1 MQQKKTATNG
11 SHRHSMYVMVTL
23 QNRVGSITYVFNCTG
38 ALQWIDTRLMILF
51 ERAGDPPRST
61 GMARHTW
68 RRIVKRPLHH
78 FAAIGLAVSMTGAI
92 VSAHAQTAA
101 ESWPSRPVRL
111 VVPYPVGGSTDALTR
126 RVAQKLS
133 LNLGQQF
140 VVENLSGASGMVG
153 TEHVSRAAP
162 DGYTLVLGNNATHGL
177 NQLLSKHKM
186 VDPTAFTPLTMA
198 AEMPLA
204 LAVHVSVPANNAAE
218 LIAWAK
224 ANPGKGAYGTAGL
237 GSPHHIAG
245 EMLNQF
251 AGNVL
256 VHVPYKGSG
265 QSLIDLVGGQ
275 LPIVFAALASLQPH
289 AQAGRIRI
297 LGVAENQRQKSSPS
311 IPTIGESVPGYSMP
325 RTWLGYFGPANMP
338 PALAD
343 RINAEFVKALDDPEV
358 TAAINKSG
366 LEVLTSSREE
376 FAKAIRDDMAR
387 LSELVKTMSISMD

>member
-1 MQQKKTATNG
+1 M
-11 SHRHSMYVMVTL
+11 
-23 QNRVGSITYVFNCTG
+23 
-38 ALQWIDTRLMILF
+38 
-51 ERAGDPPRST
+51 
-61 GMARHTW
+61 
-68 RRIVKRPLHH
+68 KRPLHH
-78 FAAIGLAVSMTGAI
+78 FAAMGLAIAMAGA
-92 VSAHAQTAA
+92 VVAAHGQTPA
-101 ESWPSRPVRL
+101 EGWPSKPVRL

-126 RVAQKLS
+126 RLAQKLS
-133 LNLGQQF
+133 VNLRQQF
-140 VVENLSGASGMVG
+140 VVENLSGASGMLG

-162 DGYTLVLGNNATHGL
+162 DGYTLVLGNNATQGL
-177 NQLLSKHKM
+177 NQLLSKRKM
-186 VDPTAFTPLTMA
+186 VDPTAFTPLAIA

-224 ANPGKGAYGTAGL
+224 ANPGRGVYGTAGL

-275 LPIVFAALASLQPH
+275 LPIAFAALSSLQSH
-289 AQAGRIRI
+289 VQTGKIKI
-297 LGVAENQRQKSSPS
+297 LGLTESQRQKSSPS
-311 IPTIGESVPGYSMP
+311 IPTVGESVPGYSMP

-343 RINAEFVKALDDPEV
+343 RINAEFVKALNDPEV
-358 TAAINKSG
+358 AAAINNSG
-366 LEVLTSSREE
+366 LEVLIMSRQE
-376 FAKAIRDDMAR
+376 FAKAIRDDMVR
-387 LSELVKTMSISMD
+387 VRELVKTMSISMD

>member
-1 MQQKKTATNG
+1 M
-11 SHRHSMYVMVTL
+11 HY
-23 QNRVGSITYVFNCTG
+23 
-38 ALQWIDTRLMILF
+38 
-51 ERAGDPPRST
+51 
-61 GMARHTW
+61 
-68 RRIVKRPLHH
+68 
-78 FAAIGLAVSMTGAI
+78 FAAIGLVTAI
-92 VSAHAQTAA
+92 ASAALTAYAQSPA
-101 ESWPSRPVRL
+101 ESWPSKPVRI

-126 RVAQKLS
+126 RLAQKLS
-133 LNLGQQF
+133 VNLGQQF
-140 VVENLSGASGMVG
+140 IVENLSGASGMVG
-153 TEHVSRAAP
+153 TEHVSRAVA

-177 NQLLSKHKM
+177 NQLLSKRKM
-186 VDPTAFTPLTMA
+186 VDPSAFTPLTLA

-245 EMLNQF
+245 EMLSQF
-251 AGNVL
+251 AGNTL

-275 LPIVFAALASLQPH
+275 VPIVFAALASLQPH
-289 AQAGRIRI
+289 AQAGKIKI
-297 LGVAENQRQKSSPS
+297 LGLAENQRQKSAPS
-311 IPTIGESVPGYSMP
+311 IPAIGESVPGYAMP

-343 RINAEFVKALDDPEV
+343 RINAEFVKALKDPEV
-358 TAAINKSG
+358 TAAINNSG

-376 FAKAIRDDMAR
+376 FARTIRDDMAR
-387 LSELVKTMSISMD
+387 LRELVKTMSISMD